1 MLKGAV
7 ARRYAQA
14 LFDVGEEKGLLE
26 VFQEDLSDVV
36 RVLTHPDVA
45 QAMDSP
51 KMTASTKR
59 ALMRRFLGERNPYT
73 LNFLDLLVSK
83 NRTSF
88 IREIR
93 ESFRGLFNA
102 HEGIAIA
109 QVTTAVALAEDEQK
123 KLSERLAEITG
134 RKVILEPKVNE
145 SILGGLV
152 VRIGDRV
159 IDGSTITKLKALR
172 AELAGAA

>member
-7 ARRYAQA
+7 AKRYAQA
-14 LFDVGEEKGLLE
+14 LFEVGEEKGLLDR
-26 VFQEDLSDVV
+26 FQEDLSDAAQ
-36 RVLTHPDVA
+36 VLTHPDVA
-45 QAMDSP
+45 RALDNP
-51 KMTASTKR
+51 KLPAATKR
-59 ALMRRFLGERNPYT
+59 ALLRRFLGERSPYI

-109 QVTTAVALAEDEQK
+109 RVTTAVTFAEDEQK
-123 KLSERLAEITG
+123 KLTDRLAEITG
-134 RKVILEPKVNE
+134 RKIILEPNVNE
-145 SILGGLV
+145 SLLGGLV

-172 AELAGAA
+172 AELAGAV